1 LPEHAEKIQIVICD
15 DHPIFRDGLRRLLEA
30 EKDFEIVGEA
40 SDGQQAVDLCRKLK
54 PDVLLLDLAMPKV
67 PGIDALR
74 SLAASLVPVYTI
86 LLTAAIERQQMMHAL
101 ELGARG
107 VIMKDTATQLL
118 LKGIR
123 SVVAGQFWVGRES
136 ISDLVQYMRSN
147 AAPASE
153 TPRKKFGLTARELE
167 VIAELVNGGT
177 NRDIAQ
183 KFSISEETVK
193 RHLSNIFDKL
203 GVSNRLELALFAMSH
218 NLEK

>member
-1 LPEHAEKIQIVICD
+1 
-15 DHPIFRDGLRRLLEA
+15 
-30 EKDFEIVGEA
+30 
-40 SDGQQAVDLCRKLK
+40 
-54 PDVLLLDLAMPKV
+54 
-67 PGIDALR
+67 
-74 SLAASLVPVYTI
+74 
-86 LLTAAIERQQMMHAL
+86 MMHAL

-147 AAPASE
+147 AVPASE